1 MQGFER
7 TGELLAKLSAIGA
20 PILTQFEDGCWSA
33 RVKFPAPEG
42 VTADV
47 RSDFKHG
54 TPEEALQVCI
64 DVAADIERRSRCEGL
79 ERTAWQARKAE
90 KGKVKA
96 MLRF

>member
-64 DVAADIERRSRCEGL
+64 DRLGGL
-79 ERTAWQARKAE
+79 QDMISVPTPQPRVLTAIDA
-90 KGKVKA
+90 
-96 MLRF
+96 